1 MKMPEQII
9 GAFLF
14 PDVWKNWDE
23 RKAHTFCESLAGFGV
38 NAICTESESYKDD
51 TIEICHQH
59 GLKWLGG
66 ISVFSDHSHQ
76 NKIFDTR
83 PELLPINE
91 DGKPRPQ
98 MEWYQGITPTYQD
111 YNQSRLELAEK
122 IIQAHNLDG
131 FFLDFIRWPIHWE
144 LELRPTAGR
153 PLQSSFDPHTLTRF
167 QQETKIIIPESL
179 LTPAKQ
185 AAWILSEHLQQW
197 ADFRCNIISDFV
209 KRAASNLRAIRPD
222 IFLGAYTLPLEP
234 ADLEVISGQ
243 RLSDFATQLDLVSP
257 MLYHAFIH
265 RNAAWVNQI
274 INTCASVIPEKLLPV
289 VQVDSAEGAEA
300 GVDWGPPIS
309 IDEWKTITRSSLQ
322 NPASRGLIA
331 FTGTSLFRD
340 DRGQVLKEN
349 ILV

>member
-1 MKMPEQII
+1 MPEQII

-14 PDVWKNWDE
+14 PDVWKNWDDS
-23 RKAHTFCESLAGFGV
+23 KTNTFCESLAGFGV

-51 TIEICHQH
+51 IIEICHKH

-76 NKIFDTR
+76 NKIFESR

-91 DGKPRPQ
+91 DGKPCPQ

-111 YNQSRLELAEK
+111 YNQTRLVLAEK
-122 IIQAHNLDG
+122 IIQTHNLDG

-167 QQETKIIIPESL
+167 QQETKITIPKNL
-179 LTPAKQ
+179 LNPAEQ

-197 ADFRCNIISDFV
+197 IDFRCNIISDFV
-209 KRAASNLRAIRPD
+209 KRAVSNLRAIRPD
-222 IFLGAYTLPLEP
+222 ILLGAYTLPLEP
-234 ADLEVISGQ
+234 TDLEIISGQ
-243 RLSDFATQLDLVSP
+243 RLNDFATHLDLISP
-257 MLYHAFIH
+257 MLYHAFLH

-274 INTCASVIPEKLLPV
+274 INAYTPITSEKLLPV
-289 VQVDSAEGAEA
+289 VQVDSAEGA
-300 GVDWGPPIS
+300 DWGPPIS
-309 IDEWKTITRSSLQ
+309 IDEWETITRLPLQ

-340 DRGQVLKEN
+340 GRGQVLKKT
-349 ILV
+349 ILFKS